1 MPEFHAQEAEHQAW
15 KQKVLN
21 REIELEEIDTT
32 PHKERAS
39 VGKGVSIDKL
49 VANG

>member
-1 MPEFHAQEAEHQAW
+1 MRCAAGACRQW

-21 REIELEEIDTT
+21 REIELEEIDVT
-32 PHKERAS
+32 PHMSRVG
-39 VGKGVSIDKL
+39 VGKGVTIDKL